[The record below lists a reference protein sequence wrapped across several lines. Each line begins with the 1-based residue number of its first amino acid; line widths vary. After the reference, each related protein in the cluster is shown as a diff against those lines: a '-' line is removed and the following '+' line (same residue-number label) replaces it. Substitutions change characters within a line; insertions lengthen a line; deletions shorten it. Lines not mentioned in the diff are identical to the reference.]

1 MKEFLLAHDL
11 GTSGNK
17 ATLFSL
23 EGELLKS
30 RTVSYKSHYFN
41 DNWAEQNPLDWWQ
54 AVCESS
60 RQLLEGIDTEKIAAV
75 CFSGHMMGCL
85 PVDKDGTPLA
95 NHMLYCDQRAVA
107 EKDQLLAKMS
117 TREIYAIT
125 GHRPNPT
132 LTTPKM
138 MWVKNNQPDIYQ
150 QTYKFLQAKDFINF
164 KLTGNMVCD
173 YNDASGTLA
182 FDLTTLSWSEKI
194 IEVAGIDQ
202 AKYPDTV
209 PSATVIGEV
218 TSEAEK
224 ETGIKA
230 GTPVVAGTG
239 DGGAANIG
247 IGAIEPDITYC
258 NLGSSSWISSTSD
271 RILDDPDMALFT
283 LAHPVEG
290 LLQPVGPMMT
300 GGRSY
305 NWLKDELAH
314 IECHNASAANTS
326 PYELINEVIA
336 KSPAGAKGLLFM
348 PYLLGERSPWWNPL
362 VKGGILGLTLE
373 HKRADIFR
381 SILEGI
387 TANLAIILD
396 VFAAN
401 LNIQSVRAIGGGA
414 QGELWCQILADTFG
428 VRIDVPNVLE
438 GASSMGAAIIGGVGV
453 GVLPSFKEAE
463 RFIQINRSTEPKP
476 ENSQIYQ
483 HKKELLKKTYKAL
496 NDCGI
501 YELMRN

>member
-1 MKEFLLAHDL
+1 MKEYLLAHDL

-17 ATLFSL
+17 ATLFTL
-23 EGELLKS
+23 DGRLVKS
-30 RTVSYKSHYFN
+30 NTVSYNSLYFN

-54 AVCESS
+54 AVCQSS
-60 RQLLEGIDTEKIAAV
+60 QNLLAGIETDKIAAV

-85 PVDKDGTPLA
+85 PVDKGGTPLA
-95 NHMLYCDQRAVA
+95 NHMLYCDQRSVKQK
-107 EKDQLLAKMS
+107 EKLLEKMS
-117 TREIYAIT
+117 VREIYDIT

-132 LTTPKM
+132 LTTPKV
-138 MWVKNNQPDIYQ
+138 MWLKDNKPDIYKN
-150 QTYKFLQAKDFINF
+150 TYKFLQAKDYINYR
-164 KLTGNMVCD
+164 LTGNMICD

-182 FDLTTLSWSEKI
+182 FNLSTLSWSEKI
-194 IEVAGIDQ
+194 LQAAEVDI

-209 PSATVIGEV
+209 PSATVIGEI
-218 TSEAEK
+218 TPEAEK
-224 ETGIKA
+224 ATGIKA

-247 IGAIEPDITYC
+247 IGAIAPGITYC
-258 NLGSSSWISSTSD
+258 NLGSSSWISASATKV
-271 RILDDPDMALFT
+271 LDDPEMAIFT

-314 IECHNASAANTS
+314 IECQQALEAGKS

-348 PYLLGERSPWWNPL
+348 PYLLGERSPWWNPQ

-373 HKRADIFR
+373 HTRADIFR

-387 TANLAIILD
+387 TANLALILD
-396 VFAAN
+396 VFNNN
-401 LNIQSVRAIGGGA
+401 LPTESIRVIGGGA

-428 VRIDVPNVLE
+428 QQIEVPSVLE
-438 GASSMGAAIIGGVGV
+438 GASSMGAALIGGVGS
-453 GVLPSFKEAE
+453 GVLPSFDAAHD
-463 RFIQINRSTEPKP
+463 FIQINRTTSPITENL
-476 ENSQIYQ
+476 ELYQ
-483 HKKELLKKTYKAL
+483 QKKNLLQKVYHTL
-496 NDCGI
+496 NDNGI
-501 YELMRN
+501 FELFKN